1 MEVLA
6 GIWIAQSP
14 LKRRSAMEEKYEAY
28 VECKLCGWTKVVP
41 DTTGALHESEKLKEL
56 YKEYPVCPNCHDD
69 EHYAF
74 AKGTKPRS
82 L

>member
-1 MEVLA
+1 
-6 GIWIAQSP
+6 
-14 LKRRSAMEEKYEAY
+14 MEEKYGAC
-28 VECKLCGWTKVVP
+28 VECKLCGCTKIAP

-56 YKEYPVCPNCHDD
+56 YKEYPVCPNCHKD

-74 AKGTKPRS
+74 AEGTRPRS